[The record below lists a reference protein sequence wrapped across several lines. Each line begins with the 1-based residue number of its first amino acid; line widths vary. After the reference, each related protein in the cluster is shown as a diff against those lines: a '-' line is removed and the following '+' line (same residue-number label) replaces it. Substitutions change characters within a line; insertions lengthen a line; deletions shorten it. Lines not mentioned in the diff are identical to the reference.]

1 MFIMVQIIG
10 FGVVGGCATTD
21 DGINGY
27 YKYEETIYRNPVSSY
42 LVTKDNAD
50 DYIIADDSVTI
61 VHTDGTREQILTSL
75 NKSEVDEEAFVA
87 LFQFQPEIG
96 VPDIS
101 VFKQRHTPVK
111 FVFLLNKRIDG
122 LLHPPPGQINTI
134 QCLYQVPEIGFDL
147 IRPQMIH
154 VVEVHL
160 PDGH

>member
-1 MFIMVQIIG
+1 MKMKSCLNIKGPRLWMFILVQIIG

-101 VFKQRHTPVK
+101 IFKQRH
-111 FVFLLNKRIDG
+111 
-122 LLHPPPGQINTI
+122 QYSINE
-134 QCLYQVPEIGFDL
+134 QYCLYVMDD
-147 IRPQMIH
+147 
-154 VVEVHL
+154 EVWL
-160 PDGH
+160 EQFPGSTIWGIYRLVKVNNG